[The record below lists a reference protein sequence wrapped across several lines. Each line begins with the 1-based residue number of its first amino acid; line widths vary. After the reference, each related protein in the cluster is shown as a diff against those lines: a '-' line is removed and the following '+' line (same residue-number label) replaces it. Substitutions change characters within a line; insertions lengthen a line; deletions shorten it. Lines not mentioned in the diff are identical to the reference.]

1 MRLGNVKQRSAPI
14 KWTHFFTEITN
25 INLFDEFELLFIK
38 MNSKEQISRKHMI
51 FRCYFP
57 E

>member
-38 MNSKEQISRKHMI
+38 MNSKEQISRRDMI

>member
-1 MRLGNVKQRSAPI
+1 MKLGNVKQRSSPI
-14 KWTHFFTEITN
+14 KWKHFFTEITN
-25 INLFDEFELLFIK
+25 INLYDEFELLFIK
-38 MNSKEQISRKHMI
+38 LNSKEQISRKHMI